1 MIPKHQVIRSG
12 QVNKNAAQETFY
24 IATSDELSGLRD
36 HGLDRDHEITVSTVS
51 DLRPHGPP
59 ADWEG
64 WCRAAEGAVP

>member
-1 MIPKHQVIRSG
+1 MQLKKRF
-12 QVNKNAAQETFY
+12 TF
-24 IATSDELSGLRD
+24 ATSDELSDLRD
-36 HGLDRDHEITVSTVS
+36 YGLDRDHEITVSTVS